1 MLGIYI
7 SMLAVGLIL
16 IAFVI
21 SYIIFHHVLV
31 KKQKENEENYREMVE
46 KYEVVVRN
54 LENRVE
60 EKAAKNRKSDHFL
73 LQHSSFTLM
82 SEMFSSIGYQWQQPL
97 NSLSLLIQDVRE
109 ALKFGEINDQYID
122 TFTKEGMIEINYMS
136 RTINDFRKF
145 YQPNNQKCTFS
156 ISDCIEK
163 SLSLFSYNLKKH
175 GIHVEFKY
183 REEHM
188 AYGYPNEYS
197 QAVLT
202 ILTNVHNAF
211 ITNEVKER
219 ILDIK
224 IAAEGCILVV
234 DFTDNAG
241 VIEPSLL
248 SRVFEPNLTTRNIGT
263 TGIGLYMSKIMIENM
278 DGSVTVKNTGEGAQ
292 FRLSVPKAAS
302 KSNPSPVTV

>member
-1 MLGIYI
+1 VLGIYI
-7 SMLAVGLIL
+7 SLLLVGLIL
-16 IAFVI
+16 IAFVL
-21 SYIIFHHVLV
+21 SYIILRHVLV

-54 LENRVE
+54 LENRIE
-60 EKAAKNRKSDHFL
+60 EEAAKNRQKDHFF
-73 LQHSSFTLM
+73 LQHSRFASM
-82 SEMFSSIGYQWQQPL
+82 GEMFSSIGYQWQQPL

-109 ALKFGEINDQYID
+109 ALEFGEINDQYID
-122 TFTKEGMIEINYMS
+122 TFTKEGMTEINYMS

-145 YQPNNQKCTFS
+145 YQPNKQKCTFS

-163 SLSLFSYNLKKH
+163 ALSLFSFSLKNH
-175 GIHVEFKY
+175 GIHVEFEY

-197 QAVLT
+197 QAVLS
-202 ILTNVHNAF
+202 ILSNARNAF
-211 ITNEVKER
+211 ITNEVKDR
-219 ILDIK
+219 VLDIK
-224 IAAEGCILVV
+224 ISTEGSCLVV

-248 SRVFEPNLTTRNIGT
+248 SRVFEPNLTTRNNGT
-263 TGIGLYMSKIMIENM
+263 TGIGLYRTKILIENM

-292 FRLSVPKAAS
+292 IRLSVPKTAS
-302 KSNPSPVTV
+302 MDILSPVTV